1 MTNVEFIIL
10 INTNSQIKFK
20 TLMLKP
26 TLSDYSYAYILVS
39 GTITVTSQAGDNP
52 NNINKKSNI

>member
-1 MTNVEFIIL
+1 
-10 INTNSQIKFK
+10 
-20 TLMLKP
+20 MLKP

-52 NNINKKSNI
+52 NNINKKVTFKVLYWFHK

>member
-1 MTNVEFIIL
+1 
-10 INTNSQIKFK
+10 
-20 TLMLKP
+20 MLKP

-39 GTITVTSQAGDNP
+39 GTVTVTSQAGDNP